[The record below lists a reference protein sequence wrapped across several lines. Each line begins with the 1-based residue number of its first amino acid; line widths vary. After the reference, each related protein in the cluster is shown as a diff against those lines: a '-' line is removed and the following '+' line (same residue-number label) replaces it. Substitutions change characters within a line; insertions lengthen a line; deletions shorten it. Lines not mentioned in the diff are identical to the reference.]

1 MAMALF
7 CCSSSTPDQHASDEL
22 DIVLHGEW
30 RPHHHLT
37 GPAPEKPPTPRS
49 SREFRALRESR
60 RRAVLQLAWDREI
73 EELQHKLSRPP
84 SPSLPPV
91 RAGAPVSLSDL
102 DTVRHGRQIKGSK
115 YLVNCSD
122 VRILVDGF

>member
-1 MAMALF
+1 MALF

-30 RPHHHLT
+30 RPHNHL

-49 SREFRALRESR
+49 SREFRALRSR
-60 RRAVLQLAWDREI
+60 RTQLAWDREV

-91 RAGAPVSLSDL
+91 RAAGAPVSLSDL